1 VSGSNPAACPATG
14 GGRPAALTDVPRQPA
29 IAFILV
35 TVFIDVMGI
44 GLLLPV
50 IPVLVGEFTTSRD
63 AQTYWFGALMVT
75 FGLAQ
80 FLCAPLLGALS
91 DRFGR
96 RPVLLISITGLG
108 TMFYLSAIVTSLPAL
123 LATRVLGGALAAN
136 FSVAN
141 AYVADITS
149 PEKRAKSFGMIGA
162 AFGIGFIF
170 GPAIGGTLGSIDIRL
185 PFYVAAALSLVN
197 AAYGLFVLPESLP
210 RNRRKPIPWGK
221 ANPFSSLAGL
231 ARLKSVGMLVAV
243 IGLVTLAQFILHGT
257 WVLYTN
263 FRFGWG
269 PRETGLSLFVVGLA
283 SAVMQGVLLGWLLKK
298 IGERRVVLAG
308 MASGLIA
315 YALYGL
321 ATQGW
326 MMYAIIA
333 SNVLAFAVGPALNA
347 IVSKAADPREQGLA
361 MGSLSSLGSLMAVV
375 APMIGAPLLAE
386 VSHLPAGD
394 WRIGA
399 PFFLSAAL
407 QVAALALA
415 VRHFRRHRPAPGPH
429 VTIGPG

>member
-1 VSGSNPAACPATG
+1 M
-14 GGRPAALTDVPRQPA
+14 RRQPA

-35 TVFIDVMGI
+35 TVLIDVMGI

-50 IPVLVGEFTTSRD
+50 IPALVGEFTASRD
-63 AQTYWFGALMVT
+63 AQTYWYGALMVT

-80 FLCAPLLGALS
+80 FLCSPLLGALS
-91 DRFGR
+91 DRYGR
-96 RPVLLISITGLG
+96 RPVLLASITGLG
-108 TMFYLSAIVTSLPAL
+108 TMFFLSAIVTSLPAL

-141 AYVADITS
+141 AYVADIST
-149 PEKRAKSFGMIGA
+149 PEQRARGFGRIGA
-162 AFGIGFIF
+162 AFGIGFIV

-185 PFYVAAALSLVN
+185 PFYAAAALSLVN
-197 AAYGLFVLPESLP
+197 AVYGLFVLPESLP
-210 RNRRKPIPWGK
+210 RERRKAIEWRK

-231 ARLKSVGMLVAV
+231 TRLKSVGALVVV

-257 WVLYTN
+257 WVLYTG

-269 PRETGLSLFVVGLA
+269 PQENGLSLFVVGLA
-283 SAVMQGVLLGWLLKK
+283 SAVMQGLLLGGLLKR
-298 IGERRVVLAG
+298 IGERHVVVAG
-308 MASGLIA
+308 MVSGLFA
-315 YALYGL
+315 YTFYGL

-333 SNVLAFAVGPALNA
+333 ANLLAFAVGPSLNA
-347 IVSKAADPREQGLA
+347 IVSKAADPRQQGLA
-361 MGSLSSLGSLMAVV
+361 MGSLSSLASLMAVI
-375 APMIGAPLLAE
+375 APLLGAPLLAE

-407 QVAALALA
+407 QAAALVLA
-415 VRHFRRHRPAPGPH
+415 VLHFRRHRPVPH
-429 VTIGPG
+429 VAIDAP

>member
-1 VSGSNPAACPATG
+1 M
-14 GGRPAALTDVPRQPA
+14 RRQPA

-35 TVFIDVMGI
+35 TVLIDVMGI

-50 IPVLVGEFTTSRD
+50 LPSLVGEFTSGRD
-63 AQTYWFGALMVT
+63 AQTYWYGALMVT
-75 FGLAQ
+75 FGLSQ
-80 FLCAPLLGALS
+80 FLFSPLLGALS
-91 DRFGR
+91 DRYGR
-96 RPVLLISITGLG
+96 RPVLLASIAGLG
-108 TMFYLSAIVTSLPAL
+108 TMFFLSAIVTSLPAL

-149 PEKRAKSFGMIGA
+149 PEKRAKSFGRIGA
-162 AFGIGFIF
+162 AFGIGFIV
-170 GPAIGGTLGSIDIRL
+170 GPAIGGLLGSIDIRL
-185 PFYVAAALSLVN
+185 PFYAAAALSLVN
-197 AAYGLFVLPESLP
+197 AAYGLLVLPESLP
-210 RNRRKPIPWGK
+210 RERRKAIEWRK

-231 ARLKSVGMLVAV
+231 TRLKSVGALVVV

-257 WVLYTN
+257 WVLYTG

-269 PRETGLSLFVVGLA
+269 PQENGLSLFVVGLA
-283 SAVMQGVLLGWLLKK
+283 SAVMQGMLLGWLLQR
-298 IGERRVVLAG
+298 IGERRMVIAG
-308 MASGLIA
+308 MVSGLFA
-315 YALYGL
+315 YAFYGL

-333 SNVLAFAVGPALNA
+333 SNLLAFAVGPSLNA
-347 IVSKAADPREQGLA
+347 IVSKAADPRQQGLA
-361 MGSLSSLGSLMAVV
+361 MGSLSSLASLMAVI
-375 APMIGAPLLAE
+375 APLLGAPLLAE

-407 QVAALALA
+407 QAAALAL
-415 VRHFRRHRPAPGPH
+415 VVMHFRRHRPVPH
-429 VTIGPG
+429 VAVDAP